1 MEGLRGVAAGRVD
14 RLEGRGGH
22 DALARLRDARRLA
35 QLAKLLEE
43 VPKLGRQILRGRGHH
58 PGGREVAELRESRES
73 RELRVLRALP
83 LLVHPRFQ
91 LLGLLDL
98 AVHADA
104 QVLHVSVFLGQLGQ
118 HVQEALQSGKAAPK
132 PPPPT
137 PAGAPTKRP
146 PPPPPRPPPPLL
158 PLPSP

>member
-1 MEGLRGVAAGRVD
+1 MPSLVSAMLGASRSLPNFSRRYRILAGRFSTAGVTTP
-14 RLEGRGGH
+14 EAG
-22 DALARLRDARRLA
+22 
-35 QLAKLLEE
+35 KLPNFASL
-43 VPKLGRQILRGRGHH
+43 VS
-58 PGGREVAELRESRES
+58 VASFAFCG
-73 RELRVLRALP
+73 ALP

-137 PAGAPTKRP
+137 PAGAPPKRP
-146 PPPPPRPPPPLL
+146 PPPPPRPPPPFL
-158 PLPSP
+158 PLPSPSPQARQESNATRAIARRGL